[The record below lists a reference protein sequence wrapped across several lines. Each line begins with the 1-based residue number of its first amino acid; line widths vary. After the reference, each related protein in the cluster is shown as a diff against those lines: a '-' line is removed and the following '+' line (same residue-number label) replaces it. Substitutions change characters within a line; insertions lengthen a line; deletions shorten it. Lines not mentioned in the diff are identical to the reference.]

1 MTTALFPG
9 TFDPFTNGHLD
20 IVQRASGLFDQLI
33 IGVYAHPINTLLLSC
48 DERVALVKEA
58 VRELPNVRV
67 ESYDGLTV
75 EFARLKGAQVLLRG
89 LRVIADF
96 ELEFQMALMNRALA
110 AEIETV
116 CLMTTYKYYFL
127 SSSLVKE
134 VAKLGGDISSM
145 VPPHV
150 EAALKA
156 KIKELDEKGED
167 RIRIISL
174 RE

>member
-1 MTTALFPG
+1 LLF
-9 TFDPFTNGHLD
+9 
-20 IVQRASGLFDQLI
+20 
-33 IGVYAHPINTLLLSC
+33 SC
-48 DERVALVKEA
+48 NERVALVREA
-58 VRELPNVRV
+58 VRELPNVTV

-75 EFARLKGAQVLLRG
+75 EFARQKGAQVLLRG

-134 VAKLGGDISSM
+134 VAKLGGDISTM
-145 VPPHV
+145 VPLHV

-156 KIKELDEKGED
+156 KIEELGREGED
-167 RIRIISL
+167 RIGIISL